1 MRATVATFAS
11 RFLFPAMDKNKF
23 LGNIDPAAL
32 DAMYQQYRA
41 DRGSI
46 PSDWVRFFEGFD
58 LAKTRYPELPGQAP
72 AAAEGTGPGNERVAK
87 EFKVIALING
97 YRERGHLFTRTNPV
111 RDRRTYLPKL
121 ELANFGLEENDLQT
135 EFDAGHELG
144 IGRATLAQIVEHLK
158 ATYCRSIGTEYRF
171 IRDVE
176 RVQWLQERME
186 NDRNTPV
193 FNLNEKKDILRKLG
207 QAVVFERFLGK
218 KFIGQKRFSLEG
230 GETLIPALD
239 TVIEHGADVHGIH
252 DVVIGMTHRGRL
264 NVLANTFN
272 KTYESIF
279 ADFKGRDYADKFVEG
294 DVKYHMGFNSCIITS
309 KGKGVNLILSPNP
322 SHLESVGPVMQG
334 ISRALIEKDHGFNPQ
349 RLCPVII
356 HGDAA
361 IAGQGVV
368 YELVQMAQ
376 LKPYSTGGTLHIVV
390 NNQVG
395 FTTNYT
401 DGRSSTYCTDVAKV
415 TQCPI
420 FHVNGDDAEAVCHV
434 MKLALDYRQKFGS
447 DVFVDLLG
455 YRRHGHNEGDEP
467 KFTQP
472 LLYKAIAA
480 HKDPRAIYSV
490 KLQASGAIEADLAGE
505 MEERFNKLLQ
515 DRLTESKESPKAVIT
530 SFLAD
535 RWEGYERAT
544 VADLERTPETGVDR
558 KVLDH
563 IAQKLVEVPEGKK
576 FFNKMERILH
586 ERAKMVQE
594 DRLDWAMGELLAYGT
609 LLSEG
614 HSVRLTGQDVERG
627 TFSHRHA
634 VIKVEGSEEEYIP
647 LKHLT
652 DGQAEVQIYNSP
664 LNEYAVMGYEYGYAF
679 ATPASLTLWE
689 AQFGDFVN
697 GAQIIIDQYITA
709 AEEKW
714 NAMNGLVLL
723 LPHGY
728 EGQGAE
734 HSSARMERFLQQ
746 CAEQNMI
753 VANPTSPANFFHL
766 LRRQL
771 AGKFR
776 KPLVVFTPK
785 SLLRHPKCVSTM
797 HELAKGRFQT
807 VIDDPKADPAK
818 VEHLI
823 LCQGKLYYEL
833 LQRQEELGTEDT
845 AIVRLEQLYPLPTR
859 KLASIFA
866 RYAKAKVVRWV
877 QEEPR
882 NMGPA
887 TYFLEHLQEV
897 EGAPLADQVQVVSR
911 KATGAPATGSG
922 VRSAAQQQ
930 YILNAAFGMRPADT
944 EKKKTKTKV
953 RA

>member
-1 MRATVATFAS
+1 
-11 RFLFPAMDKNKF
+11 MDKNTF
-23 LGNIDPAAL
+23 LGNLDPAAL
-32 DAMYQQYRA
+32 DGMYQQYRTNPTSVA
-41 DRGSI
+41 
-46 PSDWVRFFEGFD
+46 PDWARFFEGFD
-58 LAKTRYPELPGQAP
+58 LARTHFPELPGKGAGAAAAP
-72 AAAEGTGPGNERVAK
+72 ANEQVAK
-87 EFKVIALING
+87 EFKVISLVNA

-111 RDRRTYLPKL
+111 RERRTYLPTL
-121 ELANFGLEENDLQT
+121 DLSNFGLGEEDLAT
-135 EFDAGHELG
+135 EFEAGHEIG
-144 IGRATLAQIVEHLK
+144 IGRATLAQITEHLK
-158 ATYCRSIGTEYRF
+158 ATYCRSIGVEYRF

-176 RVQWLQERME
+176 RVQWLQARME
-186 NDRNTPV
+186 KDRNTPA
-193 FNLNEKKDILRKLG
+193 FTLDEKKEILRKLG

-252 DVVIGMTHRGRL
+252 DVVIGMAHRGRL

-279 ADFKGRDYADKFVEG
+279 ADFEGRDYEDSYVEG
-294 DVKYHMGFNSCIITS
+294 DVKYHMGFNSCVVS
-309 KGKGVNLILSPNP
+309 NKGKGVNLILCPNP

-334 ISRALIEKDHGFNPQ
+334 ISRALIEKDHASDSGK
-349 RLCPVII
+349 LCPVII

-368 YELVQMAQ
+368 YELLQMAR

-395 FTTNYT
+395 FTTNYI

-415 TQCPI
+415 TQCPV
-420 FHVNGDDAEAVCHV
+420 FHVNDDDAEAVCHV
-434 MKLALDYRQKFGS
+434 MKLALDFRQQFGS
-447 DVFVDLLG
+447 DVFIDLLG

-480 HKDPRAIYSV
+480 HKDPREIYSV
-490 KLQASGAIEADLAGE
+490 KLQASGAIEASLAEE

-515 DRLTESKESPKAVIT
+515 ERLTESKEAPKAVIT

-535 RWEGYERAT
+535 RWNGYERAT
-544 VADLERTPETGVDR
+544 QAELEQAPETGVD
-558 KVLDH
+558 KALLQS
-563 IAQKLVEVPEGKK
+563 IAAKLVEVPKGKK
-576 FFNKMERILH
+576 FFNKMERILQ
-586 ERAKMVQE
+586 ERANMVVE
-594 DRLDWAMGELLAYGT
+594 GRLDWAMGELLAYGT
-609 LLSEG
+609 LLCEG

-634 VIKVEGSEEEYIP
+634 VIKVEDSEEEYIP
-647 LKHLT
+647 LKHLKE
-652 DGQAEVQIYNSP
+652 GQAEVQIYNSP
-664 LNEYAVMGYEYGYAF
+664 LNEYAVLGFEYGYGF

-689 AQFGDFVN
+689 AQFGDFFN
-697 GAQIIIDQYITA
+697 GAQIIIDQYLTA

-746 CAEQNMI
+746 CAENNI
-753 VANPTSPANFFHL
+753 IAANPTTPANHFHL

-771 AGKFR
+771 AGKYR
-776 KPLVVFTPK
+776 KPLVVFAPK
-785 SLLRHPKCVSTM
+785 SLLRHPRCVSTLD
-797 HELAKGRFQT
+797 EFAKGHFQM
-807 VIDDPKADPAK
+807 VIDDSKANPANVK
-818 VEHLI
+818 TVI

-833 LQRQEELGTEDT
+833 LERKEELNAEDV
-845 AIVRLEQLYPLPTR
+845 AIVRVEQLYPLPE
-859 KLASIFA
+859 KQLAAIFA
-866 RYAKAKVVRWV
+866 RYAKAGQVRWV
-877 QEEPR
+877 QEEPE
-882 NMGPA
+882 NMGAWP
-887 TYFLEHLQEV
+887 YMHMHLHKVQ
-897 EGAPLADQVQVVSR
+897 GAPAISELKVVARHPS
-911 KATGAPATGSG
+911 GPPATGSG
-922 VRSAAQQQ
+922 VRSALQQKK
-930 YILNAAFGMRPADT
+930 ILEMAFAGTSADGSARK
-944 EKKKTKTKV
+944 EKVKLK
-953 RA
+953 A